1 MIYTLKPFK
10 FSSHYKIV
18 DLVEKNKKVLDVACA
33 SGYLATFLKQ
43 KGCSIDGVD
52 IDSEYIDE
60 AKKHCDNV
68 AILDISKEKIE
79 GKYDV
84 VILGDILEHL
94 SNPDDILSGLKNN
107 LNNDGYI
114 IISIP
119 NIVNIY
125 PRLKIFFGNFD
136 YEEKGIFDRTHLRF
150 FTKKSFVEL
159 IKKAGYKIEKMEYT
173 PIPLYVKFPKAPL
186 FLISPFYFLLY
197 ALAVFWPSLFAYQ
210 FVVKIKNIS

>member
-18 DLVEKNKKVLDVACA
+18 NLVEENKKVLDVACA
-33 SGYLATFLKQ
+33 SGYLAAFLKK
-43 KGCSIDGVD
+43 KGCSVDGVD
-52 IDSEYIDE
+52 IDGEYIDE
-60 AKKHCDNV
+60 ARKHCNNV

-94 SNPDDILSGLKNN
+94 SNPDHILSGFKNN
-107 LNNDGYI
+107 LKDNGYV

-125 PRLKIFFGNFD
+125 PRLKIFFGHFD

-150 FTKKSFVEL
+150 FTKKSFIKL
-159 IKKAGYKIEKMEYT
+159 IKNTGYKIEKIEYT
-173 PIPLYVKFPKAPL
+173 PIPLYVKFPNLPF
-186 FLISPFYFLLY
+186 FLISPFYFILY
-197 ALAVFWPSLFAYQ
+197 ILSVFWPSLFAYQ
-210 FVVKIKNIS
+210 FVAKIRIC